1 MSNYDEL
8 LKQREQLDRQILELQ
23 QKEKLQAIEQ
33 VKSLIEKHH
42 ILVGDVFS
50 KKLGVASLSKKV
62 PVKYRNPTT
71 GQTWTG
77 RGKAPLWIAGLH
89 RDDFLIK

>member
-1 MSNYDEL
+1 MSNYDDL
-8 LKQREQLDRQILELQ
+8 LKQRDLLDRQILELQ
-23 QKEKLQAIEQ
+23 QKEKSHAIEQ
-33 VKSLIEKHH
+33 VKVLIEKHH
-42 ILVGDVFS
+42 ILVGEVFS
-50 KKLGVASLSKKV
+50 KKPGVTSSSKKV
-62 PVKYRNPTT
+62 PTKYRNPTT